1 LSIPKLKQATL
12 RTPRP
17 SRSEV
22 RRRLIDAAADVFAAK
37 GYTASSVDDVARQAG
52 LTKGAVYSN
61 FESKDDLFFALLSE
75 QVAARIALVEA
86 LPASPEPAEEWLRSV
101 GAALTRAMVEQPEW
115 HLLFIE
121 FWQRSIRDP
130 EARERFVPH
139 RRKLHDLVSATIRG
153 RAEELNLKLPVDP
166 DRLAT
171 AMIALSNGLAIEYL
185 LDPESVPE
193 DLFADV
199 LTSMIDEQ
207 GR

>member
-1 LSIPKLKQATL
+1 MSMPKLKDAVP
-12 RTPRP
+12 RNSRP

-22 RRRLIDAAADVFAAK
+22 RRRLIDAAAEVFAAK

-61 FESKDDLFFALLSE
+61 FESKDELFFALLGE

-86 LPASPEPAEEWLRSV
+86 LPATPEPAEAWLRSV
-101 GAALTRAMVEQPEW
+101 GAALTRAMVEEPGW

-130 EARERFVPH
+130 AARERFVPH
-139 RRKLHDLVSATIRG
+139 RRELHDLVSRTIAG
-153 RAEELNLKLPVDP
+153 RAQELKLRLPVEP

-171 AMIALSNGLAIEYL
+171 AMLGLSNGLAIEYM
-185 LDPESVPE
+185 LDPDSVPP
-193 DLFADV
+193 DLLGDLLV
-199 LTSMIDEQ
+199 SMIDSEL
-207 GR
+207 